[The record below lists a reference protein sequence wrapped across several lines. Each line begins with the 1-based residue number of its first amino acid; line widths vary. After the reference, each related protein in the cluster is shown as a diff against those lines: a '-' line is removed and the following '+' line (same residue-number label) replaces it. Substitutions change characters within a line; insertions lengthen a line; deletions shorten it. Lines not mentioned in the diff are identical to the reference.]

1 MVGTLN
7 DQHFTSTVLQPFHP
21 SLGVVLSMILA
32 EGCSDDLD
40 SGCIIPLS
48 RHIDLTIMAG
58 VIVETVLLL
67 PAVAIDWLGESS
79 RALLVCLPTPNV

>member
-21 SLGVVLSMILA
+21 TLGVILSMRLT
-32 EGCSDDLD
+32 EWCSDGLD
-40 SGCIIPLS
+40 SYHILPLS
-48 RHIDLTIMAG
+48 RHNNLTIMAG
-58 VIVETVLLL
+58 AIVETVLLL